1 MVCIWLLPHS
11 LIKIHLC
18 YWLCQFFVLF
28 LSFPF
33 CWIVIHCI
41 TQFVSP
47 FTCWWIPTFFS
58 VLMVKNNKAVMHI
71 CINSFVWTYFF
82 FLVWILWYVHF
93 TKIYK
98 VLPKWLYQYAF
109 PYQKHE
115 SSPFSII
122 LSVPGTVRFFL
133 LILDILVDEQKILR
147 DFNYMRNDVH
157 IFLCFLDICK
167 CSLVKFEIKY
177 VLIFIIGFVSS

>member
-82 FLVWILWYVHF
+82 FWSGSYGMFILQKYTKCCQSGCISMHSPTKNMKVPLSLLSYQFLVLWD
-93 TKIYK
+93 
-98 VLPKWLYQYAF
+98 
-109 PYQKHE
+109 
-115 SSPFSII
+115 FS
-122 LSVPGTVRFFL
+122 FQF
-133 LILDILVDEQKILR
+133 
-147 DFNYMRNDVH
+147 
-157 IFLCFLDICK
+157 
-167 CSLVKFEIKY
+167 
-177 VLIFIIGFVSS
+177 

>member
-47 FTCWWIPTFFS
+47 FTCWWIFTFFS
-58 VLMVKNNKAVMHI
+58 VLMVKNKAVMHI
-71 CINSFVWTYFF
+71 RINSFVWTYFF
-82 FLVWILWYVHF
+82 FGLELMVCSF
-93 TKIYK
+93 YK
-98 VLPKWLYQYAF
+98 NIQSVAKVAVSVCIPLPKTWEFPFLYYLISSWYCETFPFNFRHSSGWTKNSPWL
-109 PYQKHE
+109 
-115 SSPFSII
+115 
-122 LSVPGTVRFFL
+122 
-133 LILDILVDEQKILR
+133 
-147 DFNYMRNDVH
+147 
-157 IFLCFLDICK
+157 
-167 CSLVKFEIKY
+167 
-177 VLIFIIGFVSS
+177 